1 MNIAI
6 IGEGHVGSALARG
19 LKKAG
24 HHVES
29 TRDDEDRMRAIAKGA
44 GIIVAAVPFGALG
57 DVVRTLGDSIHDKVL
72 VDVTNALS
80 SDARLALG
88 FSTSGAEELQ
98 KKAPAAKVVK
108 AFNTVF
114 ASHMD
119 SGHVKGRQL
128 SVFVASDDARA
139 KSAVMELAQSIGFDA
154 VDAGA
159 LQNAR
164 LLEPL
169 GFLNIQL
176 GFTMGMGTDIGI
188 TLVH

>member
-6 IGEGHVGSALARG
+6 IGDGHVGSALARG

-24 HHVES
+24 HQVES
-29 TRDDEDRMRAIAKGA
+29 TGNDQDRIRAIVKGA
-44 GIIVAAVPFGALG
+44 EVVVAAVPFAALD
-57 DVVRTLGDSIHDKVL
+57 DVVHTLGDLLRDKIL
-72 VDVTNALS
+72 VDVTNALTG
-80 SDARLALG
+80 DFNLALG

-108 AFNTVF
+108 AFNTLF

-119 SGHVKGRQL
+119 SGHVKGQPL
-128 SVFVASDDARA
+128 SAFIASDDARA
-139 KSAVMELAQSIGFDA
+139 KSSVMELARSIGFDA
-154 VDAGA
+154 VDAGG

-176 GFTMGMGTDIGI
+176 GFTMKMGTDIGI
-188 TLVH
+188 RLVH